1 MIPLFTS
8 DGVAQISM
16 ITTTCIN
23 DPCLDIGNGLW
34 KYMHMKIIVQL
45 LGAFTHG
52 QSDHTGSSKYLYHHQ
67 STSTSVTLPSKPHG
81 KSHQYHRLLVQFQ
94 SLQLQKA
101 HQQSL
106 HNLSVVD
113 APKHDLAGDLFKL
126 LNIEDPTPSS
136 TEHPL
141 KKKINHGQNF
151 NPLKQ

>member
-1 MIPLFTS
+1 MEIYAHENYS
-8 DGVAQISM
+8 AV
-16 ITTTCIN
+16 
-23 DPCLDIGNGLW
+23 IGSVHSW
-34 KYMHMKIIVQL
+34 P
-45 LGAFTHG
+45 
-52 QSDHTGSSKYLYHHQ
+52 SDHSGSSKYLYHHQ

-106 HNLSVVD
+106 HNLSIVD
-113 APKHDLAGDLFKL
+113 APKCDLASDLFNL

-141 KKKINHGQNF
+141 KKKINHGQHS